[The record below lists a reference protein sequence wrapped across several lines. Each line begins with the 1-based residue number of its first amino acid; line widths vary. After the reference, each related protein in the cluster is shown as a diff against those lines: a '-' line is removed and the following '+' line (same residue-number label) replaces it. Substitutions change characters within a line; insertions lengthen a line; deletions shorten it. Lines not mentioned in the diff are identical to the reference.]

1 MSPIGLFK
9 VASQHNQWLSMRQSI
24 ISGNVA
30 NANTPG
36 YKAREIEPFEAAL
49 SQAGL
54 GMAQTQAGHIA
65 PPADTVA
72 ARTARDEDT
81 WQVQHSGGT
90 VTLEAELMKAG
101 EVNRAYAMNTG
112 VIKAFHRMLIAS
124 AKG

>member
-1 MSPIGLFK
+1 MAPIGLFK

-24 ISGNVA
+24 ISGNIA
-30 NANTPG
+30 NANTPS
-36 YKAREIEPFEAAL
+36 YKAREIEPFEAVL

-54 GMAQTQAGHIA
+54 NMAQTQAGHIA
-65 PPADTVA
+65 PPADNVA
-72 ARTARDEDT
+72 SRTARDEDT

-90 VTLEAELMKAG
+90 VTLEAELLKAG
-101 EVNRAYAMNTG
+101 EVNRAYAMNAG

>member
-1 MSPIGLFK
+1 MAPIDLFK

-24 ISGNVA
+24 ISGNIA
-30 NANTPG
+30 NANTPS
-36 YKAREIEPFEAAL
+36 YKAREIEPFEAVL

-54 GMAQTQAGHIA
+54 NMAQTQRGHIA
-65 PPADTVA
+65 PPADNVA

-90 VTLEAELMKAG
+90 VTLEAELLKAG